1 MATKEYIF
9 HIIIPSFACGALLAA
24 SVFLLIPE
32 AIHLLSGSSDEHD
45 PRQLENTENQ
55 VAWKFGVSVMGGYF
69 IPFVFSG
76 IFPHSHVPNDDDI
89 HLHPAEEATSALEP
103 SCHADAADSVDK
115 DVEEIGEVGV
125 GPKADKLASKQISI
139 NPDYR
144 LASSVLVGDFFH
156 NFADGIF
163 IGTAFL
169 LCSRSIAVTVTATS
183 VFHELSQELA
193 DYFLLTNQCGLS
205 PWKALALNF
214 TSGLSIML
222 GVVVIMAMDVS
233 EESVG
238 VLLCMSAG
246 VYFYIA
252 LTECA
257 PRINHYIVDTHCRLL
272 SFVFWSLGAV
282 PIGLVLLNHEH
293 CD

>member
-1 MATKEYIF
+1 MKDYIF
-9 HIIIPSFACGALLAA
+9 HIMIPSFACGALLAA
-24 SVFLLIPE
+24 SLFLLIPE
-32 AIHLLSGSSDEHD
+32 AIHLISGDSDDHD
-45 PRQLENTENQ
+45 HRRLENNENQ
-55 VAWKFGVSVMGGYF
+55 TAWKFGISVMGGYF

-76 IFPHSHVPNDDDI
+76 IFPHSHVPKDDDI
-89 HLHPAEEATSALEP
+89 DLRTEMEATSALEP
-103 SCHADAADSVDK
+103 PSHAVDADDK
-115 DVEEIGEVGV
+115 DKEEERSG
-125 GPKADKLASKQISI
+125 KAGSGAYVDNQLSKHITI

-169 LCSRSIAVTVTATS
+169 LCSRSIAITVTATS

-193 DYFLLTNQCGLS
+193 DYFLLTNQCGFS
-205 PWKALALNF
+205 PMKALALNF
-214 TSGLSIML
+214 ISGLSVML

-233 EESVG
+233 KESVG
-238 VLLCMSAG
+238 VVLSMSAG
-246 VYFYIA
+246 VYMYIA

-257 PRINHYIVDTHCRLL
+257 PRIHHYIVDTQSRVL
-272 SFVFWSLGAV
+272 SFVFWTIGAV
-282 PIGLVLLNHEH
+282 PIGLVLLSHEH

>member
-1 MATKEYIF
+1 M
-9 HIIIPSFACGALLAA
+9 
-24 SVFLLIPE
+24 
-32 AIHLLSGSSDEHD
+32 LSGATDEHD
-45 PRQLENTENQ
+45 HRQLENTESLA
-55 VAWKFGVSVMGGYF
+55 AWKFGVSVFGGYF

-76 IFPHSHVPNDDDI
+76 IFPHSHVPKDDDI
-89 HLHPAEEATSALEP
+89 HLHPTDEATSAREP
-103 SCHADAADSVDK
+103 SYNADAPDSVDK
-115 DVEEIGEVGV
+115 DTEEIGKVGV
-125 GPKADKLASKQISI
+125 GPKEDKLSSKQVSI

-144 LASSVLVGDFFH
+144 LACSVLVGDFFH

-169 LCSRSIAVTVTATS
+169 LCSRSIAITVSATS

-205 PWKALALNF
+205 PLKALALNF
-214 TSGLSIML
+214 ISGLSVML
-222 GVVVIMAMDVS
+222 GVVVIMAMEVS

-238 VLLCMSAG
+238 VLLSMSAG

-257 PRINHYIVDTHCRLL
+257 PRINHYIVDTYCRVL
-272 SFVFWSLGAV
+272 SFVFWSVGAV